1 MDLQTLEYAAT
12 LFFEMCRVHPEICPH
27 DFYWEGSRPSKI
39 EGKREIIYKCKL
51 CGKEEIQ
58 IEEK

>member
-12 LFFEMCRVHPEICPH
+12 LFLKMCSAHPELCPH
-27 DFYWEGSRPSKI
+27 DFCCEGSKPSEI
-39 EGKREIIYKCKL
+39 EGKREIIYKCGI

-58 IEEK
+58 IEEE

>member
-27 DFYWEGSRPSKI
+27 DFRWESSKPSEI
-39 EGKREIIYKCKL
+39 EGKREIIYKCRL
-51 CGKEEIQ
+51 CEKEEMQ
-58 IEEK
+58 IEEE